1 MYANCFKR
9 VIDFILALTAL
20 TVLFV
25 PLVILTVVGAV
36 KMKGNPFFTQ
46 PRPGKN
52 EKVFRLI
59 KFRTMTNEKGPD
71 GILLP
76 DERRITAYGRFLR
89 GSSLDELP
97 ELLNILL
104 GHMAVI
110 GPRPQLV
117 RDMVFMTPEERR
129 RHSVRPGLSG
139 LAQVSGRNALKWE
152 NKLAL
157 DLKYINNISF
167 KEDCRIVLRTL
178 KIVVGGGDG
187 PGETAVTPDYGD
199 YLLSQ
204 GKIDSETYE
213 RKQREAKELLGV

>member
-204 GKIDSETYE
+204 
-213 RKQREAKELLGV
+213 

>member
-213 RKQREAKELLGV
+213 RKQREAKELLSV